1 MKNLFILV
9 LTLIVLNNLT
19 FAQPYLMK
27 NADAS
32 KDNIVFNFEN
42 DLWLVPITGGTAKR
56 ITNGLGNEN
65 FPKFSP
71 DGKKIAFTA
80 NYDGGTDVYVMN
92 TEGGTPIRLTY
103 HPSASL
109 VLDWYPDGK
118 YILFRSTREYPFRVQ
133 KLYKISIEGG
143 MPEKLPVDRGGLAS
157 LSPDG
162 KSIAYNNIS
171 RETATW
177 KRHIGGDAQDIWLGN
192 LEKLDYKPIT
202 DFIGTDNYPMWYN
215 NYIYFT
221 SDRKDGTLNIFKY
234 DINSKETKQVTF
246 YKDYDVKTPSLGS
259 DQIIYS
265 YGEELYLLDLAT
277 EKSTKVNIT
286 INSDKIFTSATIIRP
301 ENFTGNFTPSVDGS
315 RLIMDV
321 RGEIIN
327 FAKEDEAGYNL
338 TNSSSTRE
346 KNPAVS
352 PDGKSVAFLSDKTG
366 EEEVYITDING
377 KSEWKQ
383 ITKGGKGY
391 REQLVF
397 SPDGKYLLFNDKF
410 MKLNLVDVASGKITI
425 ITQSDYDDSW
435 YNWGI
440 RDYSFSPDSKWIC
453 YAKLDHS
460 MYQSIFIY
468 SLDKQ
473 KEYRVTSS
481 LTQDWSPSFSK
492 DGKYLY
498 FLSNRTFN
506 PIMDFVDQNHIFMNM
521 GKPYL
526 VILKEG
532 DLSPFSLNYKDTK
545 ENRKDNL
552 TITTEDFESRT
563 VPVDIESGNL
573 FRLEA
578 VNDGFLYL
586 KKNDPEFLK
595 YQFVDDKNSETNLD
609 LYKYSLSKQ
618 NSNQVVSGISQYHVS
633 ADGTTLA
640 YKAGTI
646 FGLTGVDKAK
656 VGEGKINVSS
666 VTIQINRIEEFM
678 QIFNEAWRIER
689 DWFYDAGMHGL
700 NWTKAGEKYRKFV
713 PYCGTRE
720 DLNYLIGEMIS
731 ELNAGHT
738 YIYGGDLST
747 STRVSCGLL
756 GADIVLENGYPKV
769 KHIIKTD
776 INDETAYS
784 PLSEPGLGIKEGD
797 FILAVDG
804 VEIAK
809 NDNFYKYFVNKA
821 NKIVELTYNSKTSL
835 EGAKTCLVKPVSNEV
850 NLRYKEWIR
859 DNSEYVT
866 EKTDGKVGYVHIP
879 GMMENGL
886 IEFARL
892 YYPQY
897 YKDGFIIDARYNTG
911 GFTSKQIIDR
921 LERKPYGFVKPREGG
936 VLNAMERAFNGKLIL
951 LINMDT
957 GSDGELFSEAWKHHK
972 LGTVI
977 GMRTWGGAVGIEPHQ
992 TLIDGATCT
1001 PPQFGEF
1008 TSEGKWIIE
1017 GHGVDPDIVIMN
1029 MPGNVVKGIDE
1040 QLDKAI
1046 EVILQQIK
1054 ESGNKTPEVPN
1065 YPDKSK
1071 ETLK

>member
-1 MKNLFILV
+1 MKKIFIL
-9 LTLIVLNNLT
+9 LISLILLSNMA

-27 NADAS
+27 NADIS
-32 KDNIVFNFEN
+32 EDNIVFNYEN
-42 DLWLVPITGGTAKR
+42 DLWLVPINGGTAKR

-65 FPKFSP
+65 YPKFSP

-80 NYDGGTDVYVMN
+80 NYDGGADVYVMD
-92 TEGGTPIRLTY
+92 TEGGVPKRLTY
-103 HPSASL
+103 HPAANI
-109 VLDWYPDGK
+109 VVDWYPDGK
-118 YILFRSTREYPFRVQ
+118 FILFRSSREYPFRAQ
-133 KLYKISIEGG
+133 MLYKISVNGG
-143 MPEKLPVDRGGLAS
+143 MPEKLPLDRGGLAS

-162 KSIAYNNIS
+162 KSIAYNYNS

-177 KRHIGGDAQDIWLGN
+177 KRHIGGDAQDIWLGS

-202 DFIGTDNYPMWYN
+202 DFIGTDNYPMWYK
-215 NYIYFT
+215 NYIYFN
-221 SDRKDGTLNIFKY
+221 SDREDGTLNIYKY
-234 DINSKETKQVTF
+234 NIDTKEVKRVTF
-246 YKDYDVKTPSLGS
+246 YKDYDVKTPSLGNNK
-259 DQIIYS
+259 IIYS
-265 YGEELYLLDLAT
+265 YGEELYVLDLLT
-277 EKSTKVNIT
+277 EKSTKVNIN
-286 INSDKIFTSATIIRP
+286 INSDKILVSPTIIKP

-315 RLIMDV
+315 RLIIDI

-327 FAKEDEAGYNL
+327 YAKDEEASYNL
-338 TNSSSTRE
+338 TLSSSTRE

-352 PDGKSVAFLSDKTG
+352 PDGKYVAFLSDKTG
-366 EEEVYITDING
+366 EEEIYLTDING
-377 KSEWKQ
+377 KCEWKQ
-383 ITKGGKGY
+383 LTKGGKGF

-397 SPDGKYLLFNDKF
+397 SPDGKYILFHDKF
-410 MKLNLVDVASGKITI
+410 MKLNLVDVNTGKII
-425 ITQSDYDDSW
+425 VVSQSDYDDSW

-453 YAKLDHS
+453 YAKLDRS
-460 MYQSIFIY
+460 LYQSIFIY
-468 SLDKQ
+468 SIEKQ

-532 DLSPFSLNYKDTK
+532 DVSPLSLNYKDTK
-545 ENRKDNL
+545 ENRKDNVI
-552 TITTEDFESRT
+552 ITTENFESRT
-563 VPVDIESGNL
+563 IPIDIESGNL

-586 KKNDPEFLK
+586 KKNEPEFLK
-595 YQFVDDKNSETNLD
+595 YQFVDDKNSAKNLD
-609 LYKYSLSKQ
+609 LYRYSLSKKS
-618 NSNQVVSGISQYHVS
+618 SNQVLTGVSQYHIS
-633 ADGTTLA
+633 YDGNTIA
-640 YKAGTI
+640 YKSGNV
-646 FGLTGVDKAK
+646 FGLTALDKAK
-656 VGEGKINVSS
+656 MGDGKINLSS
-666 VTIQINRIEEFM
+666 VTITINRLEEFM

-689 DWFYDAGMHGL
+689 DWFYDPNMHGV
-700 NWTKAGEKYRKFV
+700 NWEKVGEKYRKFV
-713 PYCGTRE
+713 PYCSTRE

-738 YIYGGDLST
+738 YIYGGDLNT
-747 STRVSCGLL
+747 SNRVSCGLL
-756 GADIVLENGYPKV
+756 GADIVLENGYPKI

-776 INDETAYS
+776 VDDETAYS

-797 FILAVDG
+797 FIIAVNG
-804 VEIAK
+804 VPIEK
-809 NDNFYKYFVNKA
+809 NNNFYKYFIDKA
-821 NKIVELTYNSKTSL
+821 NKVVELTFNSKPTF
-835 EGAKTCLVKPVSNEV
+835 EGAKTCLVKPISNEV

-859 DNSEYVT
+859 NNCAYVT
-866 EKTDGKVGYVHIP
+866 EKTNGTVGYVHIP

-892 YYPQY
+892 FYPQY

-921 LERKPYGFVKPREGG
+921 LERRPYGFVKPREGG
-936 VLNAMERAFNGKLIL
+936 VLNAMERAFNGKLVL

-957 GSDGELFSEAWKHHK
+957 GSDGELFGEAWKHHK

-977 GMRTWGGAVGIEPHQ
+977 GIRTWGGAVGIEPHQ

-1008 TSEGKWIIE
+1008 TAEGKWIIE
-1017 GHGVDPDIVIMN
+1017 GHGVDPDIVVFN

-1046 EVILQQIK
+1046 EVILKQIK
-1054 ESGNKTPEVPN
+1054 ESGNKTPDVPK

-1071 ETLK
+1071 PTLK